1 MSQEDQDDMTD
12 TSSDQGT
19 DTSVQPKPD
28 TMVLPLENPA
38 AARAES
44 HLMRTERHPA
54 APATV
59 AAVAAAEVA
68 DAANNAALGHAVAAN
83 RGTNLDDLMQTI
95 LDRLDGQDARTTE
108 RIDALIA
115 AQVAAQAQIERIRR
129 RRRDSQ
135 HRDDQEGLPSPRTPH
150 RDDKEGL
157 PSPRTPAAERSENQ
171 CRRPASIIIGS
182 VDEHPR
188 EGLPHGHT
196 LPSSRSLQN
205 QHAES
210 SDPTR
215 DLELERMNTI
225 LKEMSS
231 KMHRATSSAPELEK
245 VLEEMQGSPFTTRIS
260 EVRVHHVKNKV
271 KLIPYNGLTDPKPFL
286 KSLSI
291 AINCAHFSAVE
302 RDAGS

>member
-19 DTSVQPKPD
+19 DTSVQPTPD
-28 TMVLPLENPA
+28 AMVLPPENPA

-44 HLMRTERHPA
+44 HPMRTERHPA

-68 DAANNAALGHAVAAN
+68 DAADNAALGHAVAAN
-83 RGTNLDDLMQTI
+83 RGTNLDDLVQTI

-108 RIDALIA
+108 RMDALVA
-115 AQVAAQAQIERIRR
+115 AQVAAQAQIERLRR

-135 HRDDQEGLPSPRTPH
+135 HRDDQEGLPSPRTP
-150 RDDKEGL
+150 
-157 PSPRTPAAERSENQ
+157 AAERSENQ
-171 CRRPASIIIGS
+171 RRRPASIIIGS

-205 QHAES
+205 QPAES

-215 DLELERMNTI
+215 DLELERMDTI

-245 VLEEMQGSPFTTRIS
+245 VLEETQRSPFTTRIS
-260 EVRVHHVKNKV
+260 EYCDQPR
-271 KLIPYNGLTDPKPFL
+271 PFL
-286 KSLSI
+286 RCG
-291 AINCAHFSAVE
+291 A
-302 RDAGS
+302 